1 MKLIVGLG
9 NPGQQYSQTRHN
21 VGYDVTAELALR
33 WSAAKAQVKF
43 QAEIQESFQNA
54 AKVLLVRPLTY
65 MNNSGQSVVQLVRYF
80 QVVPDDVLVICD
92 DMNLPLGK
100 LRWRASGSAGGQ
112 KGLADILQK
121 LATDNLP
128 RLRLGIG
135 RPPGQQDP
143 ATFVLQRFRSTEK
156 PLAELLIKKAADSVE
171 FWLSSGLASAMN
183 RYNREEPNAADAP

>member
-9 NPGQQYSQTRHN
+9 NPGQQYSETRHN
-21 VGYDVTAELALR
+21 VGYDVTTELAVR
-33 WSAAKAQVKF
+33 WSAAKSQVKF

-100 LRWRASGSAGGQ
+100 LRWRGSGSAGGQ

-121 LATDNLP
+121 LATDSIP

-143 ATFVLQRFRSTEK
+143 AAFVLQRFRSTEK

-171 FWLSSGLASAMN
+171 FWLSSGLASVMN
-183 RYNREEPNAADAP
+183 RYNRDESDAAEMP

>member
-1 MKLIVGLG
+1 MKLVVGLG
-9 NPGQQYSQTRHN
+9 NPGQQYSETRHN
-21 VGYDVTAELALR
+21 VGYDVTSELALR
-33 WSAAKAQVKF
+33 WNAPRAQVKF
-43 QAEIQESFQNA
+43 QAEIQESFQQA

-65 MNNSGQSVVQLVRYF
+65 MNNSGQSIVQIVRYF
-80 QVVPDDVLVICD
+80 QVAPDDVLVICD

-121 LATDNLP
+121 LATENVP

-143 ATFVLQRFRSTEK
+143 AAFVLQRFRSTEQDI
-156 PLAELLIKKAADSVE
+156 AEIMLKKAADSVE
-171 FWLSSGLASAMN
+171 FWLSTGIASVMN
-183 RYNREEPNAADAP
+183 RYNRDDSAAEGL